1 VSVSCCV
8 LFLLVILLVKLFTNK
23 VI

>member
-8 LFLLVILLVKLFTNK
+8 LFISVILVVKLFTNK